1 MRFKLMALAATVSFA
16 GPAVAQTDATPPAPA
31 AAPVKEKKV
40 CRRLDQTGSILGSRP
55 TCHTKSEWAQIDAAN
70 ARNADKTM
78 DNSRRLGGNRA
89 NGSF

>member
-16 GPAVAQTDATPPAPA
+16 MPAIAQTADSDKPAPK
-31 AAPVKEKKV
+31 KEKKV

-55 TCHTKSEWAQIDAAN
+55 TCHTKDEWASIDAAN
-70 ARNADKTM
+70 GRNADKTM
-78 DNSRRLGGNRA
+78 EDSRRVGGSRA